1 MATPPA
7 ATTSLSGPVR
17 TGASTLPID
26 NADPQTMA
34 SAGVPFALARWYH
47 LIGRRLTRFSE
58 WDIDRIMDVRLR
70 LAQRGF

>member
-1 MATPPA
+1 MATLSA
-7 ATTSLSGPVR
+7 ATTSLSTPN
-17 TGASTLPID
+17 ASQLID

-70 LAQRGF
+70 LAQSGF